1 MKSFTARS
9 AEEFLSL
16 YDNTINNFKANRI
29 DSDTEL
35 HVGDESGY
43 KLLRYN
49 SAYYMNFWHGLSHT
63 SEDMTPIS
71 EFSRVE
77 CYQTSTSTI
86 IKIYAQ
92 SPTVRIVAF
101 TQNDNGD
108 VYMIYHIGNGSAPT
122 IYSNYNDNYVSYS
135 LNPVNLINVIALC
148 NFAGAAGLGY
158 NSILDNAFFMPISS
172 DTTTGVKDI
181 GGIDYLSVGYWVFN
195 I

>member
-9 AEEFLSL
+9 AGEFLSL
-16 YDNTINNFKANRI
+16 YDNTINNFKANRNG
-29 DSDTEL
+29 SDTEL

-49 SAYYMNFWHGLSHT
+49 SEYYMNFWHGLSRT
-63 SEDMTPIS
+63 SEDMTPTID
-71 EFSRVE
+71 FSRVE

-86 IKIYAQ
+86 IEIYAQ
-92 SPTVRIVAF
+92 TPTMRIVAF

-108 VYMIYHIGNGSAPT
+108 VYMIYHSGNGSAPT
-122 IYSNYNDNYVSYS
+122 VYSDYNDNSVSYS

-158 NSILDNAFFMPISS
+158 NSIVENAFFMPISS
-172 DTTTGVKDI
+172 DTTTGVKNI
-181 GGIDYLSVGYWVFN
+181 GGTDYLSTGYWVFTM
-195 I
+195 

>member
-9 AEEFLSL
+9 SEEFLSL
-16 YDNTINNFKANRI
+16 YDNTINNFKAYSNG
-29 DSDTEL
+29 SDTEL

-63 SEDMTPIS
+63 SEDMTPTID
-71 EFSRVE
+71 FSRVE

-92 SPTVRIVAF
+92 TPTMRIVAF

-108 VYMIYHIGNGSAPT
+108 VYMIYQEGNGSAPT
-122 IYSNYNDNYVSYS
+122 VYSNYNDNSVSYS

-148 NFAGAAGLGY
+148 NFVGLAGLGY
-158 NSILDNAFFMPISS
+158 NSIVENAFFMPISS
-172 DTTTGVKDI
+172 DTTTGVKNI
-181 GGIDYLSVGYWVFN
+181 GGTDYLSTGYWVFTM
-195 I
+195 

>member
-9 AEEFLSL
+9 SKEFLSL

-63 SEDMTPIS
+63 SEDMTPMV

-77 CYQTSTSTI
+77 CYQTSSSTI

-108 VYMIYHIGNGSAPT
+108 VYMIYHNGNGSAPT
-122 IYSNYNDNYVSYS
+122 VYSNYNDNSVSYS
-135 LNPVNLINVIALC
+135 LSPVSLLNVIALC
-148 NFAGAAGLGY
+148 NFAGHAGLGY
-158 NSILDNAFFMPISS
+158 NSIVENAFFMPISS
-172 DTTTGVKDI
+172 DTTTGVKNI
-181 GGIDYLSVGYWVFN
+181 GGTDYLSTGYWVFTM
-195 I
+195 

>member
-1 MKSFTARS
+1 MKSFTARN

-16 YDNTINNFKANRI
+16 YDNTINNFKACSLAN
-29 DSDTEL
+29 DVDL
-35 HVGDESGY
+35 CVGNQSGY
-43 KLLRYN
+43 KVLAYN
-49 SAYYMNFWHGLSHT
+49 GTYNFSFYHGVSHT
-63 SEDMTPIS
+63 SEDMTPS
-71 EFSRVE
+71 NEFSRVE

-92 SPTVRIVAF
+92 SPTMRIVAF

-122 IYSNYNDNYVSYS
+122 VYSNYNDNSVSYS
-135 LNPVNLINVIALC
+135 LNPVNLVNVFALC

-181 GGIDYLSVGYWVFN
+181 GGTDYLSVGYWVFN